1 MAKQKVCY
9 ECGEY
14 DVFTGLGI
22 YNASPYE
29 MDKQKLVSLFMST
42 MLTRTQSMFKHD
54 GLPDTIPKRIL
65 EGQIQR
71 GYTIVIEVRKGESG
85 VASGVESGLYQTWGS
100 LGGALDYNYM
110 PKTVIVSN
118 PYLIEKEYTV
128 GKDCVVIPNDSR
140 YMGLYEICRYYATL
154 LAENVISKNIL
165 TINSRA
171 MNIFKVGDERQKQDV
186 VDFINSLKNGD
197 ISAIVNKGGIYKVID
212 TIPFGDTHSHQP
224 LTDLIE
230 DQQYI
235 KASFFNELGLQAN
248 YNMKRESIN
257 SNEAQLNESALRP
270 FVDDM
275 LEQRQ
280 LGDERVNKMF
290 GVKWH
295 TEFDSSWFTQEK
307 AEELSLEL
315 EKASIHM
322 DKNPEQKGGDKD
334 NDSENSENK

>member
-1 MAKQKVCY
+1 MAKKVVY
-9 ECGEY
+9 EGY
-14 DVFTGLGI
+14 GNDVFTGLGI
-22 YNASPYE
+22 YNATPYE
-29 MDKQKLVSLFMST
+29 MSKEKLVSQFMST
-42 MLTRTQSMFKHD
+42 MLTRTQAMFKHN

-71 GYTIVIEVRKGESG
+71 GYTIVIEVKKGESG
-85 VASGVESGLYQTWGS
+85 AASGVESGLYQTWGA

-118 PYLIEKEYTV
+118 PYLIQKEYTV

-171 MNIFKVGDERQKQDV
+171 MNIFKVGDEKQKQDV
-186 VDFINSLKNGD
+186 EDFIKSLKNGD

-235 KASFFNELGLQAN
+235 KASLFNELGLQAN

-280 LGDERVNKMF
+280 IGDDKVNKMF
-290 GVKWH
+290 GVHWS
-295 TEFDSSWFTQEK
+295 TEFNSSWKTQEQ
-307 AEELSLEL
+307 AEQLSLEL

-322 DKNPEQKGGDKD
+322 DKNSEEDNGGKD
-334 NDSENSENK
+334 NDSGNNEDK

>member
-1 MAKQKVCY
+1 MTKKVIY
-9 ECGEY
+9 EGY
-14 DVFTGLGI
+14 GNDVFTGLGI
-22 YNASPYE
+22 YKACPYE
-29 MDKQKLVSLFMST
+29 MDKEKLVSQFMST
-42 MLTRTQSMFKHD
+42 MLVRTQSMFKHD
-54 GLPDTIPKRIL
+54 GLPDTIPKRVY

-71 GYTIVIEVRKGESG
+71 GYTVVIEVKKGESG
-85 VASGVESGLYQTWGS
+85 AASDVESGLYQTWGS

-118 PYLIEKEYTV
+118 PYLIQKEYTV

-171 MNIFKVGDERQKQDV
+171 MNIFKVGDERQKKDV
-186 VDFINSLKNGD
+186 EDFIASLKNGN
-197 ISAIVNKGGIYKVID
+197 ISAVVNKGGIYKVID

-295 TEFDSSWFTQEK
+295 TEFNSSWFTQEK

-315 EKASIHM
+315 EKASIRM
-322 DKNPEQKGGDKD
+322 DKNSKEGGED
-334 NDSENSENK
+334 NDNGNSKDK